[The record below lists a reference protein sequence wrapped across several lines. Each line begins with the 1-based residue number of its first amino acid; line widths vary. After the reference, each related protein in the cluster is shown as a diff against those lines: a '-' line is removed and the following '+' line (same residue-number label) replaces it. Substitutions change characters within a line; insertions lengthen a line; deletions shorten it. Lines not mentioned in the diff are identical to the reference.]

1 MTKHPTAPAAEPSV
15 ADSERAVSE
24 AAAELGDIRL
34 KIAEAEA
41 ELPKLAQ
48 SDDDEAFEAKSLEI
62 ERLRR
67 SKMRAAARLEQ
78 AKASLT
84 EAKANEKEGRRRSL
98 FTEGQKAAAEVA
110 RLAGEYAKHA
120 GAIAGTLK
128 AIEASRAPI
137 EAANRDLPEGE
148 RRIDALHTLLLY
160 GEVNLPAAHEGGP
173 DIWWQAT
180 EWTPGP
186 LIYRSDMNS
195 CRPRHLYP
203 VCSRFRVRN
212 SASGS
217 CLTDRASS

>member
-84 EAKANEKEGRRRSL
+84 EAKANKKEGRRRSL
-98 FTEGQKAAAEVA
+98 LRKARRPQPRLHALLASMQSTPAQSPVPSRLSKPRA
-110 RLAGEYAKHA
+110 R
-120 GAIAGTLK
+120 
-128 AIEASRAPI
+128 R
-137 EAANRDLPEGE
+137 
-148 RRIDALHTLLLY
+148 
-160 GEVNLPAAHEGGP
+160 
-173 DIWWQAT
+173 
-180 EWTPGP
+180 
-186 LIYRSDMNS
+186 
-195 CRPRHLYP
+195 
-203 VCSRFRVRN
+203 
-212 SASGS
+212 
-217 CLTDRASS
+217 